1 MPDLSFFNLGR
12 EFWIPALGAVLVTA
26 YGSVIY
32 ALVIS
37 FLRRRNNVDVRL
49 QKAILTGLDNEQVQ
63 GIDDLVNLYRGINNS
78 SDDDVAYNAAISR
91 ALRRI
96 LVTLAIE
103 PVSDQSSKDLR
114 TKIKLMLSKIEAD
127 TPFVDL
133 PAAERNLIIDI
144 KGLIEAQEL
153 KAASQ
158 KINDL
163 ANLIEARQEA
173 YEKLHMAN
181 RWSVPLAVIGL
192 VLSLAFGIISLL

>member
-1 MPDLSFFNLGR
+1 MSDLSFFNLGL
-12 EFWIPALGAVLVTA
+12 EFWVQALAIVLVIA
-26 YGSVIY
+26 YGSVSY
-32 ALVIS
+32 ALIIY
-37 FLRRRNNVDVRL
+37 FFRKRNNVEIRL
-49 QKAILTGLDNEQVQ
+49 QKAILTGLGNEQVQ

-114 TKIKLMLSKIEAD
+114 VKVKLMLSKIEAD

-133 PAAERNLIIDI
+133 PAAERNLIIDT

-173 YEKLHMAN
+173 YEKLQVAN
-181 RWSVPLAVIGL
+181 RWSVPLAIIGL